1 MQPCYSRINENS
13 MTGVRPKLL
22 IFINTLQSGGAERVV
37 SLLLEHLRADFEI
50 HLALY
55 TNIVDYA
62 IPAEIKVLDLGQPLQ
77 QNKLL
82 RFLKMPYQSYRVY
95 QYCKKNNINISV
107 AFLYRPC
114 YINAL
119 MKSLWG
125 YRGKVIMC
133 ERTHQTTMQQSHSA
147 VYRMFSKFMVMFS
160 YRRANLVLAN
170 SYAMQTDL
178 IENFKIKTPV
188 RVIYNPID
196 LNFIR
201 THIDEEPNF
210 VFDKKIFHFINVGGF
225 RKEKNHL
232 LLLQAFFI
240 LKNLPCKL
248 LIVGGGV
255 MEEDLKQKAT
265 DLGIADKIVFCGW
278 DNNPFK
284 YVSRSDCFVLSS
296 EVEGFPNVL
305 IEALACG
312 KPVISTDCSSG
323 PRELLAPS
331 TNLHHRAINSY
342 EIGEFGILTPVN
354 DVIALASAMKKMY
367 EDEALRKQFEARAKG
382 RAQQFDVDEIKE
394 YFHVA
399 FSAL

>member
-1 MQPCYSRINENS
+1 MNGIK
-13 MTGVRPKLL
+13 PKLL

-37 SLLLEHLRADFEI
+37 SLLLGHLKDDFEI

-55 TNIVDYA
+55 SNIVEFA
-62 IPAEIKVLDLGQPLQ
+62 IPPEIKILNLNEPLVQ
-77 QNKLL
+77 DKTI
-82 RFLKMPYQSYRVY
+82 RFLKLPYISWKVY
-95 QYCKKNNINISV
+95 SYCKKNGINISV

-125 YRGKVIMC
+125 YTGHVIMC
-133 ERTHQTTMQQSHSA
+133 ERTHQTTMQQSQSA
-147 VYRMFSKFMVMFS
+147 IYRMFSKFMVMFS
-160 YRRANLVLAN
+160 YKRADLVLAN

-196 LNFIR
+196 LHFIK
-201 THIDEEPNF
+201 THIDEVPDF
-210 VFDKKIFHFINVGGF
+210 VFDKNIFHFVNVGGF

-232 LLLQAFFI
+232 LLIQAFFI

-255 MEEDLKQKAT
+255 MEEELKQKVH
-265 DLGIADKIVFCGW
+265 DLGLMDKIIFCGF
-278 DNNPFK
+278 DKNPFK

-296 EVEGFPNVL
+296 DVEGFPNVL

-323 PRELLAPS
+323 PRELLAPA
-331 TNLHHRAINSY
+331 TDLHHRVINKY
-342 EIGEFGILTPVN
+342 EIGENGILTPIN
-354 DVIALASAMKKMY
+354 DVTALAAAMKKMY
-367 EDEALRKQFEARAKG
+367 NDASLRSQFASKAAKRAE
-382 RAQQFDVDEIKE
+382 QFDVDEIKQ

-399 FSAL
+399 FTGL

>member
-1 MQPCYSRINENS
+1 MNGIKPR
-13 MTGVRPKLL
+13 LL

-37 SLLLEHLRADFEI
+37 SLLLGHLKDDFEI

-55 TNIVDYA
+55 CNIVDYP
-62 IPAEIKVLDLGQPLQ
+62 IPPEIKILNLEQPLKQ
-77 QNKLL
+77 FRLIRLFKLP
-82 RFLKMPYQSYRVY
+82 FLSYKAYR
-95 QYCKKNNINISV
+95 YCTKNDIKISV

-125 YRGKVIMC
+125 YKGKVIMC
-133 ERTHQTTMQQSHSA
+133 ERTHQTTMQQSQSKL
-147 VYRMFSKFMVMFS
+147 YRWFSKFMVMFS
-160 YRRANLVLAN
+160 YKRADLVLAN

-196 LNFIR
+196 LNFIK
-201 THIDEEPNF
+201 THKDEVPDF
-210 VFDKKIFHFINVGGF
+210 VFGKNIFHFVNVGGF

-248 LIVGGGV
+248 VIVGGGV
-255 MEEDLKQKAT
+255 MEEELKQKVS
-265 DLGIADKIVFCGW
+265 DLGLMDRVVFCGFEL
-278 DNNPFK
+278 NPFK
-284 YVSRSDCFVLSS
+284 YVCRCDCFVLSS
-296 EVEGFPNVL
+296 DVEGFPNVL

-323 PRELLAPS
+323 PRELLAPA
-331 TNLHHRAINSY
+331 TDLHHRAINNY

-354 DVIALASAMKKMY
+354 DIAALAAAMRKMY
-367 EDEALRKQFEARAKG
+367 EDAGLRKQFEEKAAG
-382 RAQQFDVDEIKE
+382 RAQQFDVDEIKQ

-399 FSAL
+399 FTAL

>member
-1 MQPCYSRINENS
+1 MNGIK
-13 MTGVRPKLL
+13 PKLL

-37 SLLLEHLRADFEI
+37 SLLLGHLKDDFEI

-55 TNIVDYA
+55 SNIVEFA
-62 IPAEIKVLDLGQPLQ
+62 IPPEIKILNLNQPLIQ
-77 QNKLL
+77 DKTI
-82 RFLKMPYQSYRVY
+82 RFLKLPYISWKVY
-95 QYCKKNNINISV
+95 SYCKKNGINISV

-119 MKSLWG
+119 MKSIWG
-125 YRGKVIMC
+125 YKGHVIMC
-133 ERTHQTTMQQSHSA
+133 ERTHQTTMQQSQSA
-147 VYRMFSKFMVMFS
+147 IYRMFSKFMVMFS
-160 YRRANLVLAN
+160 YKRADLVLAN

-196 LNFIR
+196 LHFIK
-201 THIDEEPNF
+201 THIDEVPDF
-210 VFDKKIFHFINVGGF
+210 VFDKNIFHFVNVGGF

-232 LLLQAFFI
+232 LLIQAFFI

-255 MEEDLKQKAT
+255 MEEELKQKVH
-265 DLGIADKIVFCGW
+265 DLGLMDKIIFCGF
-278 DNNPFK
+278 DKNPFK

-296 EVEGFPNVL
+296 DVEGFPNVL

-323 PRELLAPS
+323 PRELLAPA
-331 TNLHHRAINSY
+331 TDLHYRVINKY
-342 EIGEFGILTPVN
+342 EIGENGILTPIN
-354 DVIALASAMKKMY
+354 DVTALAAAMKKMY
-367 EDEALRKQFEARAKG
+367 NDAALRSQFASKAAKRAE
-382 RAQQFDVDEIKE
+382 QFDVDEIKQ

-399 FSAL
+399 FTGL

>member
-1 MQPCYSRINENS
+1 MNGIK
-13 MTGVRPKLL
+13 PKLL

-37 SLLLEHLRADFEI
+37 SLLLGHLKDDFDI

-55 TNIVDYA
+55 SNIIEFE
-62 IPAEIKVLDLGQPLQ
+62 IPPEIKVLNLQQPLVQ
-77 QNKLL
+77 DKTI
-82 RFLKMPYQSYRVY
+82 RFLKLPYISWKVYR
-95 QYCKKNNINISV
+95 YCKKNKINISV

-125 YRGKVIMC
+125 YKGHVIMC
-133 ERTHQTTMQQSHSA
+133 ERTHQTTMQQSQSA
-147 VYRMFSKFMVMFS
+147 VYRAFSNFMVRYS
-160 YRRANLVLAN
+160 YKRADLVLAN

-196 LNFIR
+196 LQFIK
-201 THIDEEPNF
+201 THVDEVPGY
-210 VFDKKIFHFINVGGF
+210 VFDKDTFYFINVGGF

-232 LLLQAFFI
+232 LLIQAFFI

-248 LIVGGGV
+248 LIVGGGL
-255 MEEDLKQKAT
+255 MEDELKQKVS
-265 DLGIADKIVFCGW
+265 DLGLQHKIIFCGF
-278 DNNPFK
+278 DKNPFK

-296 EVEGFPNVL
+296 DVEGFPNVL

-323 PRELLAPS
+323 PRELLAPA
-331 TNLHHRAINSY
+331 TDLHHRTINNY
-342 EIGEFGILTPVN
+342 EIGEYGILTPAN
-354 DVIALASAMKKMY
+354 DVIAFASAMRKVY
-367 EDEALRKQFEARAKG
+367 EDAALRSQFAAKAAKRAE
-382 RAQQFDVDEIKE
+382 QFDVDEIKQ

-399 FSAL
+399 FTGL

>member
-1 MQPCYSRINENS
+1 MNGI
-13 MTGVRPKLL
+13 RPKLL

-37 SLLLEHLRADFEI
+37 SLLLGHLKDDFEI

-55 TNIVDYA
+55 SNIIEYE
-62 IPAEIKVLDLGQPLQ
+62 IPPEIKVLNLQQPLVQ
-77 QNKLL
+77 DKTI
-82 RFLKMPYQSYRVY
+82 RFLKLPYISWKVYR
-95 QYCKKNNINISV
+95 YCKRNGINISV

-119 MKSLWG
+119 MKSFWG
-125 YRGKVIMC
+125 YKGHVIMC

-147 VYRMFSKFMVMFS
+147 IYRMFSKFMVMFS
-160 YRRANLVLAN
+160 YKRADLVLAN

-196 LNFIR
+196 LQFIK
-201 THIDEEPNF
+201 THVDEVPDYI
-210 VFDKKIFHFINVGGF
+210 FDKNVFHFINVGGF

-232 LLLQAFFI
+232 LLIQAFFI

-255 MEEDLKQKAT
+255 MEAELKQKVYN
-265 DLGIADKIVFCGW
+265 LGLQDKVDFCGF
-278 DNNPFK
+278 DKNPFK
-284 YVSRSDCFVLSS
+284 YVSRSNCFVLSS
-296 EVEGFPNVL
+296 DVEGFPNVL

-323 PRELLAPS
+323 PRELLAPA
-331 TNLHHRAINSY
+331 TDLHHRAINNY
-342 EIGEFGILTPVN
+342 EIGEFGILTPIN

-367 EDEALRKQFEARAKG
+367 EDAALRSQFEAKAAKRAE
-382 RAQQFDVDEIKE
+382 QFDVNEIKQ

-399 FSAL
+399 FTGL

>member
-1 MQPCYSRINENS
+1 MNGIKPR
-13 MTGVRPKLL
+13 LL

-37 SLLLEHLRADFEI
+37 SLLLGHLKDDFEI

-55 TNIVDYA
+55 CNIVDYA
-62 IPAEIKVLDLGQPLQ
+62 IPPEIKLLNLEQPLKQ
-77 QNKLL
+77 ARLIRLFKLP
-82 RFLKMPYQSYRVY
+82 FLSYKVY
-95 QYCKKNNINISV
+95 RYCIKNDIKISV

-119 MKSLWG
+119 MKSIWG
-125 YRGKVIMC
+125 YKGKVIMC
-133 ERTHQTTMQQSHSA
+133 ERTHQTTMQQSQSKL
-147 VYRMFSKFMVMFS
+147 YRWFSKFMVMFS
-160 YRRANLVLAN
+160 YKRADLVLAN

-201 THIDEEPNF
+201 THKDEVPDF
-210 VFDKKIFHFINVGGF
+210 VFDKDIFHFVNVGGF

-248 LIVGGGV
+248 VIVGGGV
-255 MEEDLKQKAT
+255 MEEELKQKVS
-265 DLGIADKIVFCGW
+265 DLGLMDKVVFCGFEL
-278 DNNPFK
+278 NPFK
-284 YVSRSDCFVLSS
+284 YVSRCDCFVLSS
-296 EVEGFPNVL
+296 DVEGFPNVL

-323 PRELLAPS
+323 PRELLAPA
-331 TNLHHRAINSY
+331 TDLHHRAINNY
-342 EIGEFGILTPVN
+342 EIGEYGILTPVN
-354 DVIALASAMKKMY
+354 DIAALAAAMRKMY
-367 EDEALRKQFEARAKG
+367 EDRALRMQFSEKAAG

-399 FSAL
+399 FTAL

>member
-1 MQPCYSRINENS
+1 MNGIK
-13 MTGVRPKLL
+13 PKLL

-37 SLLLEHLRADFEI
+37 SLLLGHLNDDFEI

-55 TNIVDYA
+55 SNIIEFT
-62 IPAEIKVLDLGQPLQ
+62 IPPEIKILNLNQPLIQ
-77 QNKLL
+77 DKII
-82 RFLKMPYQSYRVY
+82 RFLKLPYISWKVY
-95 QYCKKNNINISV
+95 NYCKKNGINISV

-125 YRGKVIMC
+125 YEGHVIMC
-133 ERTHQTTMQQSHSA
+133 ERTHQTTMQQSQSA
-147 VYRMFSKFMVMFS
+147 IYRMFSKFMVMFS
-160 YRRANLVLAN
+160 YKRADLVLAN

-196 LNFIR
+196 LHFIK
-201 THIDEEPNF
+201 THVDEVPDF
-210 VFDKKIFHFINVGGF
+210 VFDKNTFHFINVGGF

-232 LLLQAFFI
+232 LLIQAFFI

-255 MEEDLKQKAT
+255 MEEELKQKVH
-265 DLGIADKIVFCGW
+265 DLGLMDKIIFFGF
-278 DNNPFK
+278 DKNPFK

-296 EVEGFPNVL
+296 DVEGFPNVL
-305 IEALACG
+305 IESLACG

-323 PRELLAPS
+323 PRELLAPA
-331 TNLHHRAINSY
+331 TDLHHRVINKY
-342 EIGEFGILTPVN
+342 EIGEYGILTPIN
-354 DVIALASAMKKMY
+354 DVTALAAAMKKMY
-367 EDEALRKQFEARAKG
+367 NDAALRSQFAAKAAKRAE
-382 RAQQFDVDEIKE
+382 QFDVEEIKQ

-399 FSAL
+399 FTGL

>member
-1 MQPCYSRINENS
+1 MNGIK
-13 MTGVRPKLL
+13 PKLL

-37 SLLLEHLRADFEI
+37 SLLVGHLKDDFEI
-50 HLALY
+50 HLGLY
-55 TNIVDYA
+55 CNIIDYE
-62 IPAEIKVLDLGQPLQ
+62 IPPEIKILDLKQPLKQ
-77 QNKLL
+77 PRVIRLFKIP
-82 RFLKMPYQSYRVY
+82 FLSYKVY
-95 QYCKKNNINISV
+95 KYCKQNNIKISV

-119 MKSLWG
+119 MKSWWG
-125 YRGKVIMC
+125 YKGKVIMC
-133 ERTHQTTMQQSHSA
+133 ERTHQTTMQQNQSRL
-147 VYRMFSKFMVMFS
+147 YRWFSKFMVMFS
-160 YRRANLVLAN
+160 YKRADLVLAN

-196 LNFIR
+196 LNFIK
-201 THIDEEPNF
+201 THKDEVPDF
-210 VFDKKIFHFINVGGF
+210 VFDKNIFHFVNVGGF

-240 LKNLPCKL
+240 LKHLPCKL
-248 LIVGGGV
+248 VIVGGGI
-255 MEEDLKQKAT
+255 MEDDLKQKVS
-265 DLGIADKIVFCGW
+265 DLGLGDKVVFCGFET
-278 DNNPFK
+278 NPFK

-323 PRELLAPS
+323 PRELLAPA
-331 TNLHHRAINSY
+331 TDLHHRAINNY
-342 EIGEFGILTPVN
+342 EIGEYGILTPVN
-354 DVIALASAMKKMY
+354 DITALAAAMKKMY
-367 EDEALRKQFEARAKG
+367 EDAPLRQQFEARAAG
-382 RAQQFDVDEIKE
+382 RAQQFDVDEIKQ

-399 FSAL
+399 FSGF

>member
-1 MQPCYSRINENS
+1 MNGIKPR
-13 MTGVRPKLL
+13 LL

-37 SLLLEHLRADFEI
+37 SLLLEHLKDDFEI

-55 TNIVDYA
+55 SNIVEYT
-62 IPAEIKVLDLGQPLQ
+62 IPPEIKILNLNQPLVQ
-77 QNKLL
+77 DKTI
-82 RFLKMPYQSYRVY
+82 RFLKLPGISWKVYR
-95 QYCKKNNINISV
+95 YCKKNKINISV

-119 MKSLWG
+119 MKSFWG
-125 YRGKVIMC
+125 YRGHVIMC
-133 ERTHQTTMQQSHSA
+133 ERTHQTTMQQSHSTI
-147 VYRMFSKFMVMFS
+147 YRMFSKFMVMFS
-160 YRRANLVLAN
+160 YKRADLVLAN

-178 IENFKIKTPV
+178 VENFKIKTPV

-196 LNFIR
+196 LNFIK
-201 THIDEEPNF
+201 THIDEEPGF
-210 VFDKKIFHFINVGGF
+210 VFDKNTFYFINVGGF

-232 LLLQAFFI
+232 LLIQALFI

-255 MEEDLKQKAT
+255 MDEELKQKVH
-265 DLGIADKIVFCGW
+265 DLGLMDKVIFTGF
-278 DNNPFK
+278 DKNPFK
-284 YVSRSDCFVLSS
+284 YVSRSNCFVLSS
-296 EVEGFPNVL
+296 DVEGFPNVL

-331 TNLHHRAINSY
+331 TDLHHRVINSY
-342 EIGEFGILTPVN
+342 EVGEYGILTPIN
-354 DVIALASAMKKMY
+354 DVIALAAAMKRMY
-367 EDEALRKQFEARAKG
+367 EDAELRNRFTSKAAKRAE
-382 RAQQFDVDEIKE
+382 QFDVDEIKQ

-399 FSAL
+399 FTGL

>member
-1 MQPCYSRINENS
+1 MNGIK
-13 MTGVRPKLL
+13 PKLL
-22 IFINTLQSGGAERVV
+22 IFINALQSGGAERVV
-37 SLLLEHLRADFEI
+37 SLLVGHLKDDFEI

-55 TNIVDYA
+55 TNIINYK
-62 IPAEIKVLDLGQPLQ
+62 IPPEIKILDLKQPLKQ
-77 QNKLL
+77 AKLL
-82 RFLKMPYQSYRVY
+82 RLLKMPFLSYKVY
-95 QYCKKNNINISV
+95 DYCKKNNIKISV

-119 MKSLWG
+119 MKSWWG
-125 YRGKVIMC
+125 YKGKVIMC
-133 ERTHQTTMQQSHSA
+133 VRTHLTTMLQNQSRL
-147 VYRMFSKFMVMFS
+147 YKWFSKFMVMFS
-160 YRRANLVLAN
+160 YKRADLVLAN

-196 LNFIR
+196 LNFIK
-201 THIDEEPNF
+201 THKDEVPDF
-210 VFDKKIFHFINVGGF
+210 IFDKNIFHFVNVGGF

-240 LKNLPCKL
+240 LKHLPCKL
-248 LIVGGGV
+248 VIVGGGI
-255 MEEDLKQKAT
+255 MEEDLKQKVS
-265 DLGIADKIVFCGW
+265 DLGMGDKVVFCGFET
-278 DNNPFK
+278 NPFK

-323 PRELLAPS
+323 PRELLAPA
-331 TNLHHRAINSY
+331 TDLHHRAINNY
-342 EIGEFGILTPVN
+342 EIGEYGILTPVN
-354 DVIALASAMKKMY
+354 DITALAAAMKKIY
-367 EDEALRKQFEARAKG
+367 EDEALRKQFEARAAG
-382 RAQQFDVDEIKE
+382 RAQQFDVDEIKQ

-399 FSAL
+399 FSGF

>member
-1 MQPCYSRINENS
+1 MNGIKPR
-13 MTGVRPKLL
+13 LL

-37 SLLLEHLRADFEI
+37 SLLLGHLKDDFDI

-55 TNIVDYA
+55 CNIVDYA
-62 IPAEIKVLDLGQPLQ
+62 IPPEIKILNLEQPLKQ
-77 QNKLL
+77 ARLIRLFKLPFLSNKV
-82 RFLKMPYQSYRVY
+82 YR
-95 QYCKKNNINISV
+95 YCTKNDIKISV

-125 YRGKVIMC
+125 YKGKVIMC
-133 ERTHQTTMQQSHSA
+133 ERTHQTTMLQSQSKL
-147 VYRMFSKFMVMFS
+147 YRWFSKFMVMFS
-160 YRRANLVLAN
+160 YKRADLVLAN

-201 THIDEEPNF
+201 THKDEVPDF
-210 VFDKKIFHFINVGGF
+210 VFDKNIFHFVNVGGF

-248 LIVGGGV
+248 VIVGGGL
-255 MEEDLKQKAT
+255 MEEDLKQKVS
-265 DLGIADKIVFCGW
+265 DLGLGDKVIFCGFES
-278 DNNPFK
+278 NPFK
-284 YVSRSDCFVLSS
+284 YVSRCDCFVLSS
-296 EVEGFPNVL
+296 DVEGFPNVL
-305 IEALACG
+305 IEALACS

-323 PRELLAPS
+323 PRELLAPA
-331 TNLHHRAINSY
+331 TDLHHRAINNY
-342 EIGEFGILTPVN
+342 EIGEYGILTPVN
-354 DVIALASAMKKMY
+354 DIAALAAAMRKMY
-367 EDEALRKQFEARAKG
+367 EDSALRRQFEQKAAG

-399 FSAL
+399 FTAL

>member
-1 MQPCYSRINENS
+1 MNGIK
-13 MTGVRPKLL
+13 PKLL

-37 SLLLEHLRADFEI
+37 SLLLGHLKDDFEI

-55 TNIVDYA
+55 SNIIEFA
-62 IPAEIKVLDLGQPLQ
+62 IPPEIKILNLDEPLVQ
-77 QNKLL
+77 DKII
-82 RFLKMPYQSYRVY
+82 RFLKLPYISWKVY
-95 QYCKKNNINISV
+95 NYCKKNGINISV

-125 YRGKVIMC
+125 YEGHVIMC
-133 ERTHQTTMQQSHSA
+133 ERTHQTTMQQSQSA
-147 VYRMFSKFMVMFS
+147 IYRMFSKFMVMFS
-160 YRRANLVLAN
+160 YKRADLVLAN

-196 LNFIR
+196 LHFIK
-201 THIDEEPNF
+201 THVDEEPGF
-210 VFDKKIFHFINVGGF
+210 IFDKNIFHFVNVGGF

-232 LLLQAFFI
+232 LLIQAFFI

-248 LIVGGGV
+248 LIVGAGV
-255 MEEDLKQKAT
+255 MEEELKQKGH
-265 DLGIADKIVFCGW
+265 DLGLMDKIIFFGF
-278 DNNPFK
+278 DKNPFK

-296 EVEGFPNVL
+296 DVEGFPNVL

-323 PRELLAPS
+323 PRELLAPA
-331 TNLHHRAINSY
+331 TDLHHRVINKY
-342 EIGEFGILTPVN
+342 EIGEFGILTPIN
-354 DVIALASAMKKMY
+354 DVTALAAAMKKMY
-367 EDEALRKQFEARAKG
+367 NDANLRSQFAAKAAKRAE
-382 RAQQFDVDEIKE
+382 QFDVEEIKQ

-399 FSAL
+399 FTGL

>member
-1 MQPCYSRINENS
+1 MNGIK
-13 MTGVRPKLL
+13 PKLL

-37 SLLLEHLRADFEI
+37 SLLLGHLKDDFEI

-55 TNIVDYA
+55 SNFIEFNI
-62 IPAEIKVLDLGQPLQ
+62 PPEIKILQLNEPLVQ
-77 QNKLL
+77 DKTI
-82 RFLKMPYQSYRVY
+82 RFLKLPYISWKVYR
-95 QYCKKNNINISV
+95 YCKKNKINISV

-125 YRGKVIMC
+125 YKGHVIMC
-133 ERTHQTTMQQSHSA
+133 ERTHQTTMQQSQSA
-147 VYRMFSKFMVMFS
+147 IYRMFSKFMVMFS
-160 YRRANLVLAN
+160 YKRADLVLAN

-196 LNFIR
+196 LHFIK
-201 THIDEEPNF
+201 THVNEETDF
-210 VFDKKIFHFINVGGF
+210 VFEKDVFHFVNVGGF

-232 LLLQAFFI
+232 LLMQAFFI

-248 LIVGGGV
+248 VIVGGGV
-255 MEEDLKQKAT
+255 MEEELKQKVH
-265 DLGIADKIVFCGW
+265 DLGLMDKVIFCGFEK
-278 DNNPFK
+278 NPFK
-284 YVSRSDCFVLSS
+284 YVHRSDCFVLSS
-296 EVEGFPNVL
+296 DVEGFPNVL

-323 PRELLAPS
+323 PRELLAPA
-331 TNLHHRAINSY
+331 TDLHYRVINKY

-354 DVIALASAMKKMY
+354 DVIALAAAMKKMY
-367 EDEALRKQFEARAKG
+367 NDSSLRSQFESKAKKRAE
-382 RAQQFDVDEIKE
+382 QFDVDEIKQ

-399 FSAL
+399 FTGI